1 MFKKLTASFVI
12 FWLSSHALAD
22 CQDVTL
28 DRCSGNAGIPPFQ
41 TLTLSSE
48 ETCQEYCHTVFTE
61 MCTFFIYDREQDS
74 CQLFDFDSDVYASS
88 CTIVGGTPMPSLT
101 ECQNSGDKCLV
112 RTNLDLNIL
121 ILILIVTKTSQS
133 CYNIDKIWI
142 LIWCLYKKLYQLT
155 HAVVTR

>member
-12 FWLSSHALAD
+12 FCLFANALAD

-28 DRCSGNAGIPPFQ
+28 DRCSGNPGIPPFQ

-61 MCTFFIYDREQDS
+61 ICTFFIYDREQDS
-74 CQLFDFDSDVYASS
+74 CQLFDFDSEIYASS
-88 CTIVGGTPMPSLT
+88 CTIIGGTPLPSLT

-112 RTNLDLNIL
+112 RTNLELN
-121 ILILIVTKTSQS
+121 V
-133 CYNIDKIWI
+133 
-142 LIWCLYKKLYQLT
+142 
-155 HAVVTR
+155 

>member
-1 MFKKLTASFVI
+1 MFKKLTASLVI
-12 FWLSSHALAD
+12 FCLYTHASAD

-112 RTNLDLNIL
+112 RTGLELNVYLNTFSKL
-121 ILILIVTKTSQS
+121 ILTKTSQS
-133 CYNIDKIWI
+133 CCNIRKI
-142 LIWCLYKKLYQLT
+142 
-155 HAVVTR
+155 

>member
-1 MFKKLTASFVI
+1 MNPDKDYLYMWLNNKMFKKLTASFVI
-12 FWLSSHALAD
+12 FCLSAHALAD

-61 MCTFFIYDREQDS
+61 ICTFFIYDREQDS
-74 CQLFDFDSDVYASS
+74 CQLFDFDSEVYASS

-101 ECQNSGDKCLV
+101 QCQNSGDKCLV
-112 RTNLDLNIL
+112 RTYLELNI
-121 ILILIVTKTSQS
+121 
-133 CYNIDKIWI
+133 
-142 LIWCLYKKLYQLT
+142 
-155 HAVVTR
+155 